1 MGPPKHHEY
10 PPCGGA
16 LADPLRAAVGLVE
29 CELPSVVR
37 GLARGPKYND
47 WVSDS
52 VPRSVQRLWL
62 APSLLSADFGALGDA
77 VRAAEAGG
85 ADAFHLDVMDGHFVP
100 NITFGPALVAA
111 VRARTRLPL
120 DLHLMIEEPLRYVE
134 AFQKAG
140 GDTIVFH
147 IESRSDP
154 EEVIRAVHRLGVHV
168 GAAIRP
174 DTPFARVD
182 PMIER
187 LDEVLVMTVH
197 PGFSGQKFI
206 PEALPKV
213 RAARARLDALGSSA
227 ELSVDGGIVPE
238 TAAEAAAAGA
248 TFFVCGNSV
257 FHGGEVADNLRRLR
271 SSVEEGARRA
281 VR

>member
-1 MGPPKHHEY
+1 
-10 PPCGGA
+10 
-16 LADPLRAAVGLVE
+16 
-29 CELPSVVR
+29 
-37 GLARGPKYND
+37 
-47 WVSDS
+47 
-52 VPRSVQRLWL
+52 
-62 APSLLSADFGALGDA
+62 LLSADFAALGDA
-77 VRAAEAGG
+77 VREAEAGG

-120 DLHLMIEEPLRYVE
+120 DIHLMIEEPLRYVE

-140 GDTIVFH
+140 GDNLVFH
-147 IESRSDP
+147 VESRSDP
-154 EEVIRAVHRLGVHV
+154 EEVIRAVHRLGAKV

-174 DTPFARVD
+174 DTPFERID

-187 LDEVLVMTVH
+187 LDEVLVMSVH

-206 PEALPKV
+206 PDVLPKV
-213 RAARARLDALGSSA
+213 HAARQRLDALGSPA
-227 ELSVDGGIVPE
+227 DLSIDGGIVPE
-238 TAAEAAAAGA
+238 TAVEAAAAGA

-257 FHGGEVADNLRRLR
+257 FQGGEVAENLRRLR
-271 SSVEEGARRA
+271 SSVTEGARRA